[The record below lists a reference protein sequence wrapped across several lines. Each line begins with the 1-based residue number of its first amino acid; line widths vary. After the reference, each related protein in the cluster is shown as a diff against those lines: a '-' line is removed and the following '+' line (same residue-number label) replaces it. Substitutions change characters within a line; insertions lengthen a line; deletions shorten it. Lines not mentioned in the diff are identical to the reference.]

1 MNAATVTYADVLAAR
16 DQLGSLV
23 RPTPMLHSRV
33 LSERLGTTVL
43 LKCENLNRAGS
54 FKIRGAFTRISRLSQ
69 EEKSRGVVAASAG
82 NHAQGVALASQKL
95 GIAAKVYMPVGASMP
110 KLNATRGYGA
120 TVEQFGATLDEAI
133 VKAQAYAAQ
142 TGAVFIHPFDHPDI
156 VAGQGTCGL
165 EIVEQCPEVKTV
177 VVSLGGGG
185 LLAGVALAMREL
197 RPEAGIVGV

>member
-120 TVEQFGATLDEAI
+120 TVEQFGAYGVQHAALPLGEFQPRTTL
-133 VKAQAYAAQ
+133 
-142 TGAVFIHPFDHPDI
+142 TGAHTLPAATLT
-156 VAGQGTCGL
+156 VAISHVPLPCGRR
-165 EIVEQCPEVKTV
+165 
-177 VVSLGGGG
+177 S
-185 LLAGVALAMREL
+185 R
-197 RPEAGIVGV
+197 